1 MPRMLRILRALCLF
15 MGLAGMALSAW
26 AFLDPSAFP
35 GLARESG
42 MMGEPP
48 SPRWRAVFAFVF
60 SFAIAAYGAGRLR
73 HRELP
78 DRDAS

>member
-1 MPRMLRILRALCLF
+1 MPTLLRILRWLCLL
-15 MGLAGMALSAW
+15 MGIAGMAMAAW
-26 AFLDPSAFP
+26 AFFDPSAFP
-35 GLARESG
+35 SLARDSG

-48 SPRWRAVFAFVF
+48 SPRWRAVFVFVF

-78 DRDAS
+78 DRDAP

>member
-1 MPRMLRILRALCLF
+1 MKGLMKVLRMCLLLA
-15 MGLAGMALSAW
+15 GLAGMVVSAW

-35 GLARESG
+35 ALGEARG

-48 SPRWRAVFAFVF
+48 SPRWRAAFGFVF
-60 SFAIAAYGAGRLR
+60 CGALAAYGAGILR

-78 DRDAS
+78 